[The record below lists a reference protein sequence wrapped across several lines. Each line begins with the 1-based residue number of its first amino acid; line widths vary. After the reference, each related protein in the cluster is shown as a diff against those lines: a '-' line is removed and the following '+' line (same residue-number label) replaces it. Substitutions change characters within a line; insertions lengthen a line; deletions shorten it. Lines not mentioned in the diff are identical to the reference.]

1 MNDNDFY
8 STYRVLREI
17 KSNDL
22 LSSKDDVYKST
33 KNNKK
38 IKLKALIVVALVL
51 FGTTCFL
58 PKSNPVKT
66 SKEVFKINLREKM
79 HDIYDS

>member
-22 LSSKDDVYKST
+22 LSKDDVYKST
-33 KNNKK
+33 NNNNKM
-38 IKLKALIVVALVL
+38 IKLKALIVVAVVL
-51 FGTTCFL
+51 FGTICFV
-58 PKSNPVKT
+58 PKSNPVKK
-66 SKEVFKINLREKM
+66 SKEISKFSLSEKL
-79 HDIYDS
+79 HERYDC

>member
-1 MNDNDFY
+1 MNDNDSY

-22 LSSKDDVYKST
+22 LSKDDVYKST
-33 KNNKK
+33 KNNKM
-38 IKLKALIVVALVL
+38 IKFKALIVVALVL